1 MPRVLP
7 PQCKNPHPHGH
18 FLAIAYA
25 GYTQSWAFS
34 GKDMGEARP
43 PLAGILEHVP
53 YAWETWVIL
62 IAPLI
67 LTLRIINAE
76 DLFNQSPAWL
86 FWSIQAVYLYIL
98 AATLTFLWQ
107 NLTRRLRRA

>member
-1 MPRVLP
+1 
-7 PQCKNPHPHGH
+7 
-18 FLAIAYA
+18 
-25 GYTQSWAFS
+25 
-34 GKDMGEARP
+34 MGAPAP

-67 LTLRIINAE
+67 LTTRLIGAE

-86 FWSIQAVYLYIL
+86 FWSIQAIYFSVL
-98 AATLTFLWQ
+98 AATLTSLWQ
-107 NLTRRLRRA
+107 KLTRRLHRT